1 MGEVRVRVDEIIG
14 ETEDVIRLFKEG
26 GLDLSQIVKTK
37 KEIKVPNWS
46 LYVSHTLFI
55 ILLISSLC
63 VSDENGKISIA
74 LSLLALGIAFLSIA
88 LVYAKWEKIAL
99 LIISAFA
106 HIALIGVAYG
116 IYSIGDILEQAEEA
130 IKYVK

>member
-14 ETEDVIRLFKEG
+14 ETEDVIRLCKEG
-26 GLDLSQIVKTK
+26 GLDLSHIVKTK

-46 LYVSHTLFI
+46 LYVFHTLFI

-63 VSDENGKISIA
+63 ISNENEKISIA
-74 LSLLALGIAFLSIA
+74 LSLLALGVAFLNIA

-99 LIISAFA
+99 LIISAAA
-106 HIALIGVAYG
+106 HAALIGVAYG